1 MGRVSH
7 NEMGSETDANKA
19 RCLNGNSLSCFFT
32 GETLTRENET
42 EGGSQMG

>member
-7 NEMGSETDANKA
+7 NEMGSETDAKA

-42 EGGSQMG
+42 EGGRQMG